1 MIGQINLSQSFGDT
15 LRYVL
20 DRQGVCLV
28 YDSITFDDGEGEQL
42 DHKAIALSM
51 RDTAELNYRTDKPC
65 FHLSISPAESDE
77 LTIEDWEDLT
87 EDLLTSMGWDDQQAI
102 AVLHTDEEFPSGKP
116 RPHVHIVGNL
126 IDGNG
131 DRVNTDFSKNRLEES
146 LRKLESKHNLTPT
159 ASSWEVDQHRDTK
172 RQVHRQEKEWEEFQ
186 NGERTEPPEPTVFSQ
201 VQDALD
207 QASEVTNSF
216 GELKEILA
224 NVGIHTEFTSHG
236 WKFEKDGI
244 WLAGYQLGKRYA
256 KSAMEREFQA
266 DVQADELDN
275 FVNDQSSDQTQKELE
290 LELGHKQK
298 NSDQEQKRRL
308 AQQYQDYRSL
318 ISDDNG
324 DSQSL
329 EFPSRDRLIARKLLL
344 DGYESEEA
352 AIIVAQSPD
361 IQKYPDYKQR
371 LALTKD
377 IVNSAVD
384 AVAAQ
389 PRQASKQL
397 DISL

>member
-20 DRQGVCLV
+20 DRQGVSLV
-28 YDSITFDDGEGEQL
+28 YDNVAFNEQPC
-42 DHKAIALSM
+42 HKAIALSM

-126 IDGNG
+126 IDENG
-131 DRVNTDFSKNRLEES
+131 DRANTDFSKYRLQES
-146 LRKLESKHNLTPT
+146 LRKLESKYNLTPT
-159 ASSWEVDQHRDTK
+159 ASSWEVARHRDTSG
-172 RQVHRQEKEWEEFQ
+172 QFHRQEKEWEDFQ
-186 NGERTEPPEPTVFSQ
+186 DGTRTEPPEPTVFSQ
-201 VQDALD
+201 VQNTLD
-207 QASEVTNSF
+207 QAVEVATSF
-216 GELKEILA
+216 EELEEVLA
-224 NVGIHTEFTSHG
+224 NADIQKEFTPHG

-244 WLAGYQLGKRYA
+244 WIAGYQLGKRYA
-256 KSAMEREFQA
+256 KSAMERKF
-266 DVQADELDN
+266 QADELEQQ
-275 FVNDQSSDQTQKELE
+275 VNDQSSDQTPTLEELE
-290 LELGHKQK
+290 LEQQPK
-298 NSDQEQKRRL
+298 NSDHKPKQRL
-308 AQQYQDYRSL
+308 AQPYRNYLRL

-324 DSQSL
+324 DSL
-329 EFPSRDRLIARKLLL
+329 EFPERDRSIARKLLS
-344 DGYESEEA
+344 DGYKPEEA

-371 LALTKD
+371 LVLTKD
-377 IVNSAVD
+377 VVNRAVD
-384 AVAAQ
+384 AVQSQQQSNTQAQ
-389 PRQASKQL
+389 TQTEPEL
-397 DISL
+397 

>member
-20 DRQGVCLV
+20 DRQEDVFPV
-28 YDSITFDDGEGEQL
+28 YNSIGNEEEL

-87 EDLLTSMGWDDQQAI
+87 EDLLTSMGWDDQQVI
-102 AVLHTDEEFPSGKP
+102 AVLHSDEEFPSGKP

-126 IDGNG
+126 IDENG
-131 DRVNTDFSKNRLEES
+131 DRANTDFSKYRLQES
-146 LRKLESKHNLTPT
+146 LRKLESKYNLTPT
-159 ASSWEVDQHRDTK
+159 ASSWEIARHRDTPG
-172 RQVHRQEKEWEEFQ
+172 QFHRQEKEWEDFQ
-186 NGERTEPPEPTVFSQ
+186 DGTRTEPPESTVFSQ
-201 VQDALD
+201 VQNTLD
-207 QASEVTNSF
+207 QAVEVATSF
-216 GELKEILA
+216 EELEEVLA
-224 NVGIHTEFTSHG
+224 NAEIQKEFTPHG

-244 WLAGYQLGKRYA
+244 WIAGYQLGKRYA
-256 KSAMEREFQA
+256 KSAMERKF
-266 DVQADELDN
+266 QADELDQQ
-275 FVNDQSSDQTQKELE
+275 VNDQSSDQTQKELE
-290 LELGHKQK
+290 MELEHEQK

-324 DSQSL
+324 DSL
-329 EFPSRDRLIARKLLL
+329 EFPERDRLIARKLLFS
-344 DGYESEEA
+344 GYESEEA
-352 AIIVAQSPD
+352 AIIIAQSPN
-361 IQKYPDYKQR
+361 IQQHSDYERR

-377 IVNSAVD
+377 IVNSAVG
-384 AVAAQ
+384 AVAAP
-389 PRQASKQL
+389 PRQTDKKL
-397 DISL
+397 DLEL

>member
-1 MIGQINLSQSFGDT
+1 MIGQIGLSQSFGDT

-28 YDSITFDDGEGEQL
+28 YDSVTFDGKGEEL
-42 DHKAIALSM
+42 DHKAIAKIM

-65 FHLSISPAESDE
+65 FHLSISPTESDE

-126 IDGNG
+126 IDENG
-131 DRVNTDFSKNRLEES
+131 DRANTDFSKNRFEES
-146 LRKLESKHNLTPT
+146 LRKLESKYNLTST
-159 ASSWEVDQHRDTK
+159 ASSWKVDQHRDTPG
-172 RQVHRQEKEWEEFQ
+172 QVHRQEKEWEEFQ
-186 NGERTEPPEPTVFSQ
+186 NGTRTEPPKPTTFSQ

-207 QASEVTNSF
+207 QASEVANSF
-216 GELKEILA
+216 EELKEVLTNA
-224 NVGIHTEFTSHG
+224 DIHTEFTPHG
-236 WKFEKDGI
+236 WKFEKDGV

-256 KSAMEREFQA
+256 KSAIEREFH
-266 DVQADELDN
+266 ADELDKQQ
-275 FVNDQSSDQTQKELE
+275 VNDQESDQTQKELE
-290 LELGHKQK
+290 LELEQK

-308 AQQYQDYRSL
+308 AQQYQNYRSL
-318 ISDDNG
+318 INDDS
-324 DSQSL
+324 DSQPL
-329 EFPSRDRLIARKLLL
+329 EFPECDRQIAQKLLL
-344 DGYESEEA
+344 DGHESEET
-352 AIIVAQSPD
+352 AIIIAQSPN
-361 IQKYPDYKQR
+361 IQQHSDYEQR

-377 IVNSAVD
+377 IVNSAVG

-389 PRQASKQL
+389 PRQTNREL
-397 DISL
+397 DLEL

>member
-146 LRKLESKHNLTPT
+146 LRKLESNYNLTPT
-159 ASSWEVDQHRDTK
+159 APSWEVARHRDTPG
-172 RQVHRQEKEWEEFQ
+172 QVHRQEKEWEEFQ

-256 KSAMEREFQA
+256 KSAMEREFQ
-266 DVQADELDN
+266 VDEVDEPDPQ
-275 FVNDQSSDQTQKELE
+275 VNNQESELE
-290 LELGHKQK
+290 LELHKQK
-298 NSDQEQKRRL
+298 NSDKKRRL
-308 AQQYQDYRSL
+308 SQQYQDYRSL
-318 ISDDNG
+318 IEG
-324 DSQSL
+324 DSQPL

-397 DISL
+397 DIAL